1 MTEECTTGHRL
12 VETTLLSIMDSIKIT
27 LETLYDILRNEKK
40 REDLQKLES
49 TFFEDV
55 VHYLKE
61 KNNFMEAKKNEKSLF
76 ASGERDKLD
85 YEIRSIKRILK
96 EIYEKREKKII
107 DITINRSRT
116 GSEIIDTSSMLKEE
130 KEFYTEI
137 LKILD
142 HFRKGIL
149 QHLFIGEMPS
159 VINPSLLLREE
170 HKTLL
175 SEIQPPFTKFEELPP
190 KPTENETESEADED
204 SEEKPSSHLVKDTT
218 QKETEKETIR
228 TAQAISAPTI
238 SEPAKVKIRI
248 IRPMPSFIW
257 KDQKIYGPY
266 TTGEEI
272 EMFPEVAELMIRK
285 NRAEKI

>member
-1 MTEECTTGHRL
+1 
-12 VETTLLSIMDSIKIT
+12 MDSIKIT

-61 KNNFMEAKKNEKSLF
+61 KNNFMETKKNEKSLF

-149 QHLFIGEMPS
+149 QHLFIGELPS
-159 VINPSLLLREE
+159 VINPSLFLREE

-175 SEIQPPFTKFEELPP
+175 SEIQPPFTKFEELPSKP
-190 KPTENETESEADED
+190 AENEIKPWTQGDDLSETDEDTDENLTNPPTEKKNETETIPLAPSITPSQPEA
-204 SEEKPSSHLVKDTT
+204 
-218 QKETEKETIR
+218 I
-228 TAQAISAPTI
+228 
-238 SEPAKVKIRI
+238 KVKIKI

-266 TTGEEI
+266 TIGEEI
-272 EMFPEVAELMIRK
+272 EMFPEVAELMVRK
-285 NRAEKI
+285 NRAEKV

>member
-1 MTEECTTGHRL
+1 L
-12 VETTLLSIMDSIKIT
+12 DSIKIT

-55 VHYLKE
+55 VNYLKE

-159 VINPSLLLREE
+159 IINPNLLFREE

-175 SEIQPPFTKFEELPP
+175 SDIQPPFTKFEELPP
-190 KPTENETESEADED
+190 KSTINEINSLNAQANLDETDED
-204 SEEKPSSHLVKDTT
+204 TEENQPNQSPEKK
-218 QKETEKETIR
+218 TEKETIPV
-228 TAQAISAPTI
+228 AP
-238 SEPAKVKIRI
+238 SQPEPIKVKIKI

-272 EMFPEVAELMIRK
+272 EMFPEVAELMVRK
-285 NRAEKI
+285 NRAEKV

>member
-1 MTEECTTGHRL
+1 
-12 VETTLLSIMDSIKIT
+12 MDSIKIT

-40 REDLQKLES
+40 REDLQKLEN

-55 VHYLKE
+55 VNYLKE

-130 KEFYTEI
+130 KEFYFEI

-142 HFRKGIL
+142 HFRKGVL

-159 VINPSLLLREE
+159 VINPNLFLRDEN
-170 HKTLL
+170 KISL
-175 SEIQPPFTKFEELPP
+175 SEIQPPFSKFEELPT
-190 KPTENETESEADED
+190 KPAPDEAKNETQQLTSGDDLGETDQDTDENITNL
-204 SEEKPSSHLVKDTT
+204 S
-218 QKETEKETIR
+218 TEKRIGTETIP
-228 TAQAISAPTI
+228 IIHPIAPSQPEVI
-238 SEPAKVKIRI
+238 KVKIKI
-248 IRPMPSFIW
+248 IRPMPSFVW
-257 KDQKIYGPY
+257 KDQKVYGPY
-266 TTGEEI
+266 SVNEEV